1 VPSWTKKLIAAI
13 IGGGLVFLIGMRVH
27 EAQEEQAA
35 PSKKSSKG
43 EDRTV
48 SVDLAS
54 VETGDVAEQLILT
67 GALKAKETVN
77 VTPQSTGRL
86 EKTYFQVGD
95 RVRQGDLIAE
105 LEDSELQQR
114 VRRAEAAIAVSA
126 ANVTQREAELGNVK
140 ANLGRAEQLFNEQL
154 LSPQEYEQQRTG
166 LATMDAQV
174 ALAQAQ
180 QQQAEAELAELK
192 IQLAQTKVYAPLSG
206 DVSVR
211 YVDEGSLVSPST
223 PLIQIVN
230 LASLVTIGNV
240 PERNVGRLRIGTPAE
255 VRVDAI
261 PDRVFRG
268 QVARI
273 APVLDAA
280 TRSASIEIDI
290 ANPERVLRAEM
301 FVRIDLDLGT
311 TREANLIPR
320 DSLIY
325 RGVESGV
332 FLLDQEDRPVFQ
344 AVEIGV
350 TTEDNRVE
358 VVNLAPGTRIIGRGA
373 TMLREG
379 DQIRISGQSPNAA
392 SEARNGG

>member
-1 VPSWTKKLIAAI
+1 VPSWTKKLIAVI
-13 IGGGLVFLIGMRVH
+13 IGGGIVFLVGTRVH
-27 EAQEEQAA
+27 EAQQQQAA
-35 PSKKSSKG
+35 PGQGKKKG
-43 EDRTV
+43 GDRIV
-48 SVDLAS
+48 SVDLTS
-54 VETGDVAEQLILT
+54 VETGQVAERLVLT
-67 GALKAKETVN
+67 GALRAKETVN

-95 RVRQGDLIAE
+95 RVRQGDLVAE

-126 ANVTQREAELGNVK
+126 ANVTQRKAELDNIK
-140 ANLGRAEQLFNEQL
+140 ANLGRAEQLFKEQL

-174 ALAQAQ
+174 ALAEAQ

-230 LASLVTIGNV
+230 LTTLVTIGNV
-240 PERNVGRLRIGTPAE
+240 PERSVGRLRIGTPAE

-261 PDRVFRG
+261 PDKVFRG
-268 QVARI
+268 VVARI

-280 TRSASIEIDI
+280 TRSASIQIDI
-290 ANPERVLRAEM
+290 LNPERVLRAEM

-311 TREANLIPR
+311 MRDANLISR
-320 DSLIY
+320 DALIY
-325 RGVESGV
+325 RGTEAGV
-332 FLLDQEDRPVFQ
+332 FLLDEQQRPVFQ
-344 AVEIGV
+344 AIQTGV
-350 TTEDNRVE
+350 TTEDDRVE
-358 VVNLAPGTRIIGRGA
+358 VLNLAPGTSIIGRGA

-379 DQIRISGQSPNAA
+379 DEIRVSGAPPPQ
-392 SEARNGG
+392 G

>member
-1 VPSWTKKLIAAI
+1 VPSWTKKLIAVI
-13 IGGGLVFLIGMRVH
+13 IGGGLVFLVGSRIH
-27 EAQEEQAA
+27 EAQQEQAA
-35 PSKKSSKG
+35 PGQGKKKG
-43 EDRTV
+43 GDRIV
-48 SVDLAS
+48 SVDLTS
-54 VETGDVAEQLILT
+54 VQPGQVAEQLILT
-67 GALKAKETVN
+67 GALRAKETVN

-126 ANVTQREAELGNVK
+126 ANVTQRKAELANIK
-140 ANLGRAEQLFNEQL
+140 ANLGRAEQLFKEQL

-174 ALAQAQ
+174 ALAEAQ
-180 QQQAEAELAELK
+180 QQQAEAELGELK

-230 LASLVTIGNV
+230 LTTLVTMGNV

-261 PDRVFRG
+261 PDKVFRG
-268 QVARI
+268 VIARI

-280 TRSASIEIDI
+280 TRSASIQIDI
-290 ANPERVLRAEM
+290 LNPERVLRAEM

-311 TREANLIPR
+311 MREANLIPR
-320 DSLIY
+320 DALVY
-325 RGVESGV
+325 RGTEAGV
-332 FLLDQEDRPVFQ
+332 FLLDEQQRPVFQ
-344 AVEIGV
+344 VVQTGV
-350 TTEDNRVE
+350 NTEDDRVE
-358 VVNLAPGTRIIGRGA
+358 VLNLSPGTSIIGRGA

-379 DQIRISGQSPNAA
+379 DEVRSSGPPPTQ
-392 SEARNGG
+392 G

>member
-1 VPSWTKKLIAAI
+1 MPSWTKKLIAGI
-13 IGGGLVFLIGMRVH
+13 IGGGLVFLVGTRIH
-27 EAQEEQAA
+27 EAQQEQNA
-35 PSKKSSKG
+35 PAKKKG
-43 EDRTV
+43 GDRTV
-48 SVDLAS
+48 SVDLAT
-54 VETGDVAEQLILT
+54 VQTGQVAEQLILT

-77 VTPQSTGRL
+77 VTSQSTGRL
-86 EKTYFQVGD
+86 EKAYFQVGD
-95 RVRQGDLIAE
+95 RVRQGDLVAE

-126 ANVTQREAELGNVK
+126 ANVDQRAAELANTK
-140 ANLGRAEQLFNEQL
+140 ANLARAEQLFKEQL

-174 ALAQAQ
+174 ALAAAQ
-180 QQQAEAELAELK
+180 QQQVEAELAELR

-211 YVDEGSLVSPST
+211 YVDEGSLVNPST
-223 PLIQIVN
+223 PLIQVVN
-230 LASLVTIGNV
+230 LSSLVTIGNV
-240 PERNVGRLRIGTPAE
+240 PERSVGRLRVGTPAE

-261 PDRVFRG
+261 PDKVFRG
-268 QVARI
+268 IVARI

-290 ANPERVLRAEM
+290 ANPEHVLRAEM

-311 TREANLIPR
+311 TREANLISR

-332 FLLDQEDRPVFQ
+332 FLLDEQERPVFQ

-350 TTEDNRVE
+350 TQDDQVE

-379 DQIRISGQSPNAA
+379 DQIRISGAPPPAA
-392 SEARNGG
+392 GEVRNGG

>member
-1 VPSWTKKLIAAI
+1 MPSWTKKLIAVI
-13 IGGGLVFLIGMRVH
+13 IGGGLVFLVGTRIR
-27 EAQEEQAA
+27 EAQQEQAA
-35 PSKKSSKG
+35 PSKKKKG
-43 EDRTV
+43 GDRTI

-54 VETGDVAEQLILT
+54 VQIGQVAEQLILT

-95 RVRQGDLIAE
+95 RVREGDLVAE

-126 ANVTQREAELGNVK
+126 ATVDQRAAELANTK
-140 ANLGRAEQLFNEQL
+140 ANLGRAEQLFKEQL

-166 LATMDAQV
+166 LATMHAQV
-174 ALAQAQ
+174 ALAAAQ
-180 QQQAEAELAELK
+180 QQQAEAELGELR

-206 DVSVR
+206 DVSIR
-211 YVDEGSLVSPST
+211 YVDEGSLLSPST

-230 LASLVTIGNV
+230 LTSLVTIGNV
-240 PERNVGRLRIGTPAE
+240 PERSVGRLRVGTPAE

-261 PDRVFRG
+261 PDKVFRG
-268 QVARI
+268 IVARI

-290 ANPERVLRAEM
+290 SNPDRVLRAEM
-301 FVRIDLDLGT
+301 FVRIDLNFGT

-332 FLLDQEDRPVFQ
+332 FLLNEENRPVFQ
-344 AVEIGV
+344 VVEIGV
-350 TTEDNRVE
+350 NTEDDRVE
-358 VVNLAPGTRIIGRGA
+358 VLNLAPGTRIIGRGA

-379 DQIRISGQSPNAA
+379 DQIRISGGQSPDAG
-392 SEARNGG
+392 EARNGG

>member
-1 VPSWTKKLIAAI
+1 MPSWTKKLIAVI
-13 IGGGLVFLIGMRVH
+13 IGGGIVFLVGSRIH
-27 EAQEEQAA
+27 EAQQQQAA
-35 PSKKSSKG
+35 PGQGKKKG
-43 EDRTV
+43 GDRIV
-48 SVDLAS
+48 SVDMTS
-54 VETGDVAEQLILT
+54 VQTGQVAEELILT
-67 GALKAKETVN
+67 GSLRAKETVN

-95 RVRQGDLIAE
+95 RVRQGELVAE

-126 ANVTQREAELGNVK
+126 ANVTQRKAELANIK
-140 ANLGRAEQLFNEQL
+140 ANLGRAEQLYKEQL

-174 ALAQAQ
+174 ALAEAQ

-230 LASLVTIGNV
+230 LTTLVTIGNV
-240 PERNVGRLRIGTPAE
+240 PERSVGRLRIGTPAE

-261 PDRVFRG
+261 PDKVFRG
-268 QVARI
+268 VIARI

-280 TRSASIEIDI
+280 TRSASIQIDI
-290 ANPERVLRAEM
+290 PNPERMLRAEM
-301 FVRIDLDLGT
+301 FVRINLDLGT
-311 TREANLIPR
+311 MRDANLIPR
-320 DSLIY
+320 DALVY
-325 RGVESGV
+325 RGTEAGV
-332 FLLDQEDRPVFQ
+332 FLLDEQQRPVFQ
-344 AVEIGV
+344 AVQTGV
-350 TTEDNRVE
+350 NTEDDRVE
-358 VVNLAPGTRIIGRGA
+358 VLNLAPGTSVIGRGA

-379 DQIRISGQSPNAA
+379 DEVRISGPAPTQ
-392 SEARNGG
+392 G